1 MRKRLL
7 ILAIGGLLFLL
18 ASGAL
23 IQAQSGG
30 GYDLSW
36 FTVDG
41 GGGTSSSGS
50 YTVSGTIGQAD
61 AGTLASGSY
70 ELEGGFWNSS
80 VVGPAQTSLFLPLV
94 VDK

>member
-1 MRKRLL
+1 MRRRL
-7 ILAIGGLLFLL
+7 IVLAVGGLLFLL

-36 FTVDG
+36 FTIDG
-41 GGGTSSSGS
+41 GGGSSSSSS

-61 AGTLASGSY
+61 AGALASGSY
-70 ELEGGFWNSS
+70 KLEGGFWNSG
-80 VVGPAQTSLFLPLV
+80 VAGPAQTSLFLPLV
-94 VDK
+94 VDE